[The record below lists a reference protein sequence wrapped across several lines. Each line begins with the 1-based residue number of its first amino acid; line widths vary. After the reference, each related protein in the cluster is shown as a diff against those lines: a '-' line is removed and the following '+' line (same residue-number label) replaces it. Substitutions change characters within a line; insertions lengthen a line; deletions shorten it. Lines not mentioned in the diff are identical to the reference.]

1 MKSKTSTK
9 TTAKSKP
16 ATKEKAK
23 TKAPVKKVAKAVKKV
38 LPVRTT
44 EKPQVKEVDK
54 SLEPVATQ
62 VLNVMPLQPSCP
74 KIVCTCGT
82 MYMKLVKDGPHR
94 TWRCQKCGTEYT
106 ELNKEDN
113 HVE

>member
-44 EKPQVKEVDK
+44 EKPQVKEVENLLLHK
-54 SLEPVATQ
+54 F
-62 VLNVMPLQPSCP
+62 
-74 KIVCTCGT
+74 
-82 MYMKLVKDGPHR
+82 
-94 TWRCQKCGTEYT
+94 
-106 ELNKEDN
+106 
-113 HVE
+113 

>member
-16 ATKEKAK
+16 TTKEKAK
-23 TKAPVKKVAKAVKKV
+23 AKAPVKKVAKAVKKV
-38 LPVRTT
+38 LPVHTKI

-54 SLEPVATQ
+54 SLEPVVTQ
-62 VLNVMPLQPSCP
+62 VLNITPPQPSTMPLQPSCP

-94 TWRCQKCGTEYT
+94 TWRCQKCGTEFT
-106 ELNKEDN
+106 EF
-113 HVE
+113 